1 MVGIQ
6 TITDGTSNTVAFSE
20 WRMGDFD
27 QNRLSIPQDVVDNVP
42 WPGGYRAMIPANN
55 VAAFQQ
61 GLTNCRGP
69 GALIGTGDNR
79 LSGR

>member
-1 MVGIQ
+1 
-6 TITDGTSNTVAFSE
+6 
-20 WRMGDFD
+20 MGDFD

-61 GLTNCRGP
+61 WLTNCGRGRRRV
-69 GALIGTGDNR
+69 DWH
-79 LSGR
+79 GRQQGLAGR